1 MPGLYSITT
10 RATGTVLTAAIY
22 NADGQVHV
30 DNAVPAQHDDY
41 STNAAQMQSTV
52 DPYPAGAESLAT
64 STAGELERLRYLLK
78 QFGGKSQWYIDPE
91 VNVAELV
98 FGIFN

>member
-10 RATGTVLTAAIY
+10 RSTGTVLTAAIY

-41 STNAAQMQSTV
+41 SLNAAQMQSTT
-52 DPYPAGAESLAT
+52 DPGESGTESLAT
-64 STAGELERLRYLLK
+64 STAGEFERLRNILK
-78 QFGGKSQWYIDPE
+78 EIGGGTYWYETPSGDINGLSFGVWT
-91 VNVAELV
+91 
-98 FGIFN
+98 

>member
-10 RATGTVLTAAIY
+10 RSTGTVLTAAIY

-52 DPYPAGAESLAT
+52 DPYPASVESLAT
-64 STAGELERLRYLLK
+64 TTAGEFERLRYLLT
-78 QFGGKSQWYIDPE
+78 QLGGEAQWYVDP
-91 VNVAELV
+91 VANVAELAFGV
-98 FGIFN
+98 FN